1 MHIKIKRMKISI
13 AEMFERLQN
22 KKTRRKSVKHVK
34 HNILCLKVPKND
46 KIALLGAVFFWL
58 CETRETI

>member
-1 MHIKIKRMKISI
+1 MKISL

-34 HNILCLKVPKND
+34 HNILHLKTSKID
-46 KIALLGAVFFWL
+46 KIARLGVIFRI